1 MLVLMLKLGMI
12 VMFVRNLG
20 FWGNVFLF
28 VLFRSREGVENLGV
42 RFSRCVFWG
51 CGCYPIFSNRKIEKE
66 NLEMMWVGCC

>member
-12 VMFVRNLG
+12 VMFVRNWG

-28 VLFRSREGVENLGV
+28 VYGKSREGVENLGV

-51 CGCYPIFSNRKIEKE
+51 CGCYPIFSNSKIEKE
-66 NLEMMWVGCC
+66 NLEMMLGGC